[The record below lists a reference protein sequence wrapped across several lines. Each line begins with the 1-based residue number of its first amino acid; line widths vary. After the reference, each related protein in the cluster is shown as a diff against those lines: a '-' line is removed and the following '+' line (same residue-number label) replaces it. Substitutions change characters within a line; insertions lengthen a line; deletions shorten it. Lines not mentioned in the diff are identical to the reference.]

1 MAESAE
7 SSEVKGRPVPAAPM
21 PVPTVLAMTSFDKG
35 YDFLR
40 ACHALGARTI
50 LLSVESL
57 RGAPWPR
64 EALAESYFMPDLY
77 NRVNVI
83 NAVSY
88 LARSEHIGAIVPLD
102 EFDVEMAATLRE
114 HLRLPGM
121 NESTARFFR
130 DKLAMR
136 IKAQEAGML
145 VPPFTRLVPYDAV
158 RAFFAQ
164 HEPPWLLKPRM
175 EASAV
180 GIRKLHEQEQVWRTL
195 DSLHDLQSHYLL
207 EQFIRGDVYHVD
219 AIVIDGH
226 LILAECHR
234 YHRPPFEVYHGGGLF
249 RTSTLERGSPEAQ
262 ELHGST
268 QKLATSLGI
277 EHGILHTEYIR
288 GAADQQFYF
297 LETAARVG
305 GAYIAEMV
313 EAATGVNLWR
323 EWAKL
328 EIAGLREEAY
338 VLPPTRKD
346 YGAIILSL
354 ARQQWPDTSA
364 YNDPEIVQ
372 RINKEYHAGF
382 VLRSPSH
389 ERVAELLEQYGTRFL
404 HDFAAS
410 MPAKET
416 LR

>member
-1 MAESAE
+1 
-7 SSEVKGRPVPAAPM
+7 
-21 PVPTVLAMTSFDKG
+21 MTSFDKG

-40 ACHALGARTI
+40 ACQALGVRTI
-50 LLSVESL
+50 LLTVESL
-57 RGAPWPR
+57 RDAPWPR
-64 EALAESYFMPDLY
+64 EALADIYFMPDLY
-77 NRVNVI
+77 HRVNVS

-88 LARSEHIGAIVPLD
+88 LARAEHIGAIVPLD
-102 EFDVEMAATLRE
+102 EFDVEMAAMLRE

-121 NESTARFFR
+121 NESIARFFR

-136 IKAQEAGML
+136 IQAQECGIL
-145 VPPFTRLVPYDAV
+145 VPPFTRLVPYDAI
-158 RAFFAQ
+158 RAFCAQ

-180 GIRKLHEQEQVWRTL
+180 GIRKLHEEEQVWRTL
-195 DSLHDLQSHYLL
+195 DSLNDLQSHYLL
-207 EQFIRGDVYHVD
+207 EKFIRGDVYHVD
-219 AIVIDGH
+219 SIVIDGK

-234 YHRPPFEVYHGGGLF
+234 YHQPPFEVYHGGGLF
-249 RTSTLERGSPEAQ
+249 RTSTVERGSHEEQ
-262 ELHGST
+262 ELQAST

-277 EHGILHTEYIR
+277 DRGILHTEYIR
-288 GAADQQFYF
+288 GAADERFYF

-313 EAATGVNLWR
+313 EAATGVNLWA

-328 EIAGLREEAY
+328 EVAALRNERYA
-338 VLPPTRKD
+338 LPEVRQD

-364 YNDPEIVQ
+364 YHDPEIVQ

-382 VLRSPSH
+382 VLRSSTH
-389 ERVAELLEQYGTRFL
+389 ERVVELLEEYGKRFL
-404 HDFAAS
+404 QDFAAS

>member
-1 MAESAE
+1 
-7 SSEVKGRPVPAAPM
+7 M
-21 PVPTVLAMTSFDKG
+21 PTILALTSFDKG

-40 ACHALGARTI
+40 ECRALGART
-50 LLSVESL
+50 LLLTVDSL
-57 RGAPWPR
+57 KEAAWPHD
-64 EALAESYFMPDLY
+64 AIDGIYFMPDLY

-88 LARSEHIGAIVPLD
+88 LARAEHITRIVPLD

-136 IKAQEAGML
+136 IKAQESGIL
-145 VPPFTRLVPYDAV
+145 VPPFTRVFPYDGI
-158 RAFFAQ
+158 RDFFAKSP
-164 HEPPWLLKPRM
+164 PPWVLKPRM

-180 GIRKLHEQEQVWRTL
+180 GIKKLHDQEQVWRTL
-195 DSLHDLQSHYLL
+195 DTLHDLQSHHLL
-207 EQFIRGDVYHVD
+207 EQFVVGDVYHVD
-219 AIVIDGH
+219 SIVVDGDV
-226 LILAECHR
+226 AFGECHR
-234 YHRPPFEVYHGGGLF
+234 YHKPPLEVYHGGGLF
-249 RTSTLERGSPEAQ
+249 RTATLRRGSSEERELLEA
-262 ELHGST
+262 T
-268 QKLATSLGI
+268 QQVATSLGMDR
-277 EHGILHTEYIR
+277 GILHTEFIR
-288 GAADQQFYF
+288 GHDDGLFYF

-305 GAYIAEMV
+305 GAHIADLV
-313 EAATGVNLWR
+313 EAATGLNLWR

-328 EIAGLREEAY
+328 ELATAQNQPYITPEPR
-338 VLPPTRKD
+338 RD

-372 RINKEYHAGF
+372 RISKEYHAGF
-382 VLRSPSH
+382 VLRSSNPQ
-389 ERVAELLEQYGTRFL
+389 RIAELLDSYGARFM

-410 MPAKET
+410 MPAKES